1 MVAIGHAGE
10 IWAYA
15 GMAAMRPPNGSDY
28 LTSFIKKVAQLFLD
42 RVNGRGCWQ
51 EFVEVGS

>member
-1 MVAIGHAGE
+1 MAAIGHAGE

-28 LTSFIKKVAQLFLD
+28 LTSFIKKVHKKSCATFLD
-42 RVNGRGCWQ
+42 RVNGRG
-51 EFVEVGS
+51 